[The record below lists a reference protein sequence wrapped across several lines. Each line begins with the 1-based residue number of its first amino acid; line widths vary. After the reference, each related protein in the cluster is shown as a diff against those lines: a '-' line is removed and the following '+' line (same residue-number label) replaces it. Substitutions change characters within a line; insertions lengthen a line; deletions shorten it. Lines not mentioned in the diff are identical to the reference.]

1 MAQGRTTWQIDPS
14 RTAVDFSVKQMM
26 LTTVRGRFHEVEGA
40 VHVDEDDP
48 GNSYVEVDIDAAS
61 FDTGVRE
68 RDRHLLGEDF
78 LDVENHP
85 QITFRSRRVEG
96 AAFEEGKEFE
106 VVGDLTIRDTT
117 MEVVLRSRFEGL
129 GRDPSGGRRAGF
141 GATTE
146 IDRRDWGLRW
156 SRVLEAGGFL
166 VGNEV
171 RIDLDVQ
178 MVKGEEEEATAD
190 AD

>member
-1 MAQGRTTWQIDPS
+1 MAQGRTTWRIDPEH
-14 RTAVDFSVKQMM
+14 TAVDFSVKHMM
-26 LTTVRGRFHEVEGA
+26 FATVRGRFHEVEGA

-48 GNSYVEVDIDAAS
+48 ADSCVEVDIDAGS
-61 FDTGVRE
+61 FDTGVAE
-68 RDRHLLGEDF
+68 RDRHLLAEDF

-85 QITFRSRRVEG
+85 EITFRSRRVEG

-117 MEVVLRSRFEGL
+117 KEVVLRSRFEGL

-141 GATTE
+141 DATTE

-156 SRVLEAGGFL
+156 NRALEAGGIL
-166 VGNEV
+166 VGNEI
-171 RIDLDVQ
+171 RIELDVQ
-178 MVKGEEEEATAD
+178 VVKEEEATAD